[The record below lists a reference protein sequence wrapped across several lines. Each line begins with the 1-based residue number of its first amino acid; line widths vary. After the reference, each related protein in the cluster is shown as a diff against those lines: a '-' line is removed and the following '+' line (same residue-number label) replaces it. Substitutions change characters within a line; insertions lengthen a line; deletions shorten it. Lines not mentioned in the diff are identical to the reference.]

1 MLGDETVFVMQGPR
15 SPLPKAVS
23 RRDGGRLE
31 SLEGEIDA
39 EKQLPHERWPGR
51 MLQNPSLYKT
61 RGGSLPRTIDPCQT
75 LRRSERSLEPWTR
88 DLLRSGRWVLIEYA
102 QILMC

>member
-39 EKQLPHERWPGR
+39 EKQLPHETVARADAP
-51 MLQNPSLYKT
+51 
-61 RGGSLPRTIDPCQT
+61 
-75 LRRSERSLEPWTR
+75 EPEP
-88 DLLRSGRWVLIEYA
+88 L
-102 QILMC
+102 